1 MDVDRRRRTEDAL
14 IDAMCSAAEAGAEV
28 ALDGFRTDLHVE
40 TKSGRFDRVT
50 EIDRAVQRR
59 VRESL
64 AGAVGVFP
72 GDAVEGTDEG
82 VAGDVPFVG
91 EEEDARKTV
100 PERGPAWVVDPI
112 DGTNNFVGGG
122 VIWAVAIAATDDVD
136 PLAAVTHLPAVGDT
150 YVADTADRDA
160 DAGRGEA
167 PASPAGSAARRN
179 GTPIRVSQRAD
190 PASFTI
196 NPIFGFSDR
205 HRRQHRAVVETIFDE
220 FGDLRRIGSAQA
232 ALASVASGEIDAA
245 VSTVELQPWDTVGG
259 VRLVRAAGGVVTDVH
274 GDRWR
279 SGAEGLIASN
289 GRAHEALVEA
299 LGGR

>member
-1 MDVDRRRRTEDAL
+1 MDADRLRGNENAL
-14 IDAMCSAAEAGAEV
+14 IDAMCTAAEAGEEV

-64 AGAVGVFP
+64 AGAEEAFA
-72 GDAVEGTDEG
+72 GDAVEGTTED
-82 VAGDVPFVG
+82 VVGDLPFVG

-122 VIWAVAIAATDDVD
+122 AIWAIAIAATYDGD

-150 YVADTADRDA
+150 YVADAFHGDENESDA
-160 DAGRGEA
+160 DM
-167 PASPAGSAARRN
+167 ARRN
-179 GTPIRVSQRAD
+179 GTPIRVSQRTD
-190 PASFTI
+190 PTSFTV

-205 HRRQHRAVVETIFDE
+205 HRRRHRAVVGTIFDD

-245 VSTVELQPWDTVGG
+245 ISTVELQAWDTVGG
-259 VRLVRAAGGVVTDVH
+259 VRLIRAAGGVVTDVH
-274 GDRWR
+274 GERWR
-279 SGAEGLIASN
+279 PGGEGLIASN
-289 GRAHEALVEA
+289 GRAHDALVEA
-299 LGGR
+299 FGGH